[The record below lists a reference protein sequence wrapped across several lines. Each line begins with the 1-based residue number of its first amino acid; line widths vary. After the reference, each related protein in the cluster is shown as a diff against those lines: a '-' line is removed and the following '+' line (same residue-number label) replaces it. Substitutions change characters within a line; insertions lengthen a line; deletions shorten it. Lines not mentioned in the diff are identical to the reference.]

1 MSEEYTNTENIEKLR
16 SETIARLE
24 KKGWEDAVRIV
35 KKFDDPVDIKAAY
48 EWSEHIDSG
57 MLEAGYIQA
66 ILD

>member
-1 MSEEYTNTENIEKLR
+1 MSEEYTNTENIDKLR

-24 KKGWEDAVRIV
+24 KRGWKDAVRIF
-35 KKFDDPVDIKAAY
+35 KKFDDPIDIRAAY
-48 EWSEHIDSG
+48 EWSEHIDS

>member
-24 KKGWEDAVRIV
+24 KKGWEDAVRIF
-35 KKFDDPVDIKAAY
+35 KKFDDLIDIRAAY
-48 EWSEHIDSG
+48 EWSEHIDN

>member
-24 KKGWEDAVRIV
+24 KKGWEDALRIF
-35 KKFDDPVDIKAAY
+35 KKFEDPIDVEAAY
-48 EWSEHIDSG
+48 EWSEHIDEL
-57 MLEAGYIQA
+57 LEAEYIRA

>member
-1 MSEEYTNTENIEKLR
+1 MSEVFINAKEAEKLR

-24 KKGWEDAVRIV
+24 KKGWKDATRIV
-35 KKFDDPVDIKAAY
+35 KKFDDPIDIKAAY
-48 EWSEHIDSG
+48 EWSEHIDS